1 MGECSSVRGIDY
13 LCQEHAIERGGIKM
27 RGNPLAVMTERG
39 CVEWCSHT
47 EELTTLFDEEMVTG
61 YIGFD
66 PTADSLH
73 VGHLIPLMGL
83 AWMQRFGHRPIAIAG
98 VGTGLIGDPS
108 GKSKER
114 NLLTLDQVEKN
125 VVTVQSQLARFLD
138 FDCGANSALII
149 NNYDWLGKQSLIE
162 FLRDTGK
169 HFSVNYMIGREYVKS
184 RLEDPEKSISYT
196 EFSYMLLQ
204 AFDFCYLFENFGCK
218 LQMGG
223 NDQQGNIIAGIDLI
237 RKKAGGQA
245 FGITYPLLLS
255 ASGQKF
261 GKTEGGTVWLSPE
274 RTSPYRFYQFWIN
287 TDDRDVEK
295 LLRLF
300 TFMPSEDISDVME
313 EHLSRPERR
322 EGQRRLA
329 IEVTSMVHGETSAR
343 AAERASAILFGD
355 GFEPSEL
362 TPEMLGILMD
372 EVPTGTFSDSSM
384 SSVFDVLAESGA
396 CTSKSEARRLIQG
409 GGVYLNG
416 KRLNVSG
423 ELSSD
428 DLLEGKHLFFR
439 LGKKRFFAAT
449 VV

>member
-1 MGECSSVRGIDY
+1 MV
-13 LCQEHAIERGGIKM
+13 
-27 RGNPLAVMTERG
+27 GNPLAVMMDRG
-39 CVEWCSHT
+39 CVEWCSHP
-47 EELTTLFDEEMVTG
+47 EELSKLFEDEMITG

-73 VGHLIPLMGL
+73 VGHLIPMMGL

-98 VGTGLIGDPS
+98 MGTGLIGDPS
-108 GKSKER
+108 GKSRER
-114 NLLTLDQVEKN
+114 NLLTLEQVGKN
-125 VVTVQSQLARFLD
+125 LVTVKEQLGQFLD
-138 FDCGANSALII
+138 FDCGDNSALIV
-149 NNYDWLGKQSLIE
+149 NNYDWLGKQSLLE

-184 RLEDPEKSISYT
+184 RLDDPEKTISYT

-204 AFDFCYLFENFGCK
+204 AFDFCHLFENFACK

-274 RTSPYRFYQFWIN
+274 RTSPYKFYQFWMN

-295 LLRLF
+295 LLKLF
-300 TFMPSEDISDVME
+300 TFLPLDHIKGTME

-322 EGQRRLA
+322 QGQRRLA
-329 IEVTSMVHGETSAR
+329 MDVTSMVHGEQAAR

-362 TPEMLGILMD
+362 TPEMLGILMN
-372 EVPTGTFSDSSM
+372 EVPSGTFSDSAM
-384 SSVFDVLAESGA
+384 TSVSDVLAEAGA
-396 CTSKSEARRLIQG
+396 CASKSEVRRLIQG

-416 KRLNVSG
+416 KRLEALG
-423 ELSSD
+423 EITSE
-428 DLLEGKHLFFR
+428 DLLEGRHLFFR

-449 VV
+449 KV

>member
-1 MGECSSVRGIDY
+1 M
-13 LCQEHAIERGGIKM
+13 Q
-27 RGNPLAVMTERG
+27 GNPLAVMIERG
-39 CVEWCSHT
+39 CVEWCSHA
-47 EELTTLFDEEMVTG
+47 EELMKLFDEEMVTG

-73 VGHLIPLMGL
+73 VGHLIPMMGL

-114 NLLTLDQVEKN
+114 NLLTLEQVEQN
-125 VVTVQSQLARFLD
+125 VVNVKSQLARFLD
-138 FDCGANSALII
+138 FDCGENSALII
-149 NNYDWLGKQSLIE
+149 NNYDWLGQQSLIG

-184 RLEDPEKSISYT
+184 RLDDPEKTISYT

-204 AFDFCYLFENFGCK
+204 AFDFCHLFENFGCK

-237 RKKAGGQA
+237 RKKTGGQA
-245 FGITYPLLLS
+245 FGTTYPLLLS

-295 LLRLF
+295 LLKLF
-300 TFMPSEDISDVME
+300 TFLSTDEIEGVMKD
-313 EHLSRPERR
+313 HISRPERR

-329 IEVTSMVHGETSAR
+329 MEVTAMVHGEPSAR
-343 AAERASAILFGD
+343 AAERASSILFGD

-362 TPEMLGILMD
+362 TPEMLSILMS
-372 EVPTGTFSDSSM
+372 EVTTGTFSDASM

-396 CTSKSEARRLIQG
+396 CASKSEARRLIQG

-416 KRLNVSG
+416 KRLDTPG
-423 ELSSD
+423 ELTSV
-428 DLLEGKHLFFR
+428 DLLDGKHLFFR

-449 VV
+449 KI